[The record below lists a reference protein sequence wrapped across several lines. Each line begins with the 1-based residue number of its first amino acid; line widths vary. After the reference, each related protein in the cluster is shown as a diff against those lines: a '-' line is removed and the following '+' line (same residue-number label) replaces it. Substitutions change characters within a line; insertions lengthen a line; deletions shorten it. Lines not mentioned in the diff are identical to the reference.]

1 MTLIKSI
8 SEIINDLIAGV
19 SQKTPFTNFNPSAAI
34 RNLLEVIAAPIAEL
48 YQLVQTVTS
57 QAWIQT
63 ATGEWLDLKTQEVGI
78 VRNPAVKAQIY
89 LTFSK
94 NSPAAQNITIPA
106 NTICKTLKD
115 AQGQEFRFYTMEEG
129 ILEQGQSEAV
139 VLSEAEEAGAA
150 YNVGPETI
158 TKIVTAVS
166 GIDAVTNIDISEHQ
180 GYLKREGSDPE
191 SDEQLRQRAI
201 GVWETLGLGGDR
213 TAYQTWALSVPGVVA
228 ATVLDDFPF
237 GPGTVGVVI
246 VGADGAPTPQ
256 LLNEVY
262 QYIKIRKPLTADVR
276 ILGPEITSVDLSLEV
291 TRFANA
297 DPQTIE
303 ADILAAVENFASNLQ
318 LGEGLILSR
327 LINHLMEVDGVY
339 NVKILLPEKDVLA
352 PVSCFLQ
359 IGEVEIT
366 QKIKGRT
373 YQDGGIP
380 GGSGGDETTAG
391 TAIPNVNQQ
400 NFGIGE

>member
-1 MTLIKSI
+1 MTLLKSFR
-8 SEIINDLIAGV
+8 EIVDDLITGLTE
-19 SQKTPFTNFNPSAAI
+19 KTTFTNFNPSAAI
-34 RNLLEVIAAPIAEL
+34 RNLLEVIASPIAQF
-48 YQLVQTVTS
+48 YQLLQTLMGQS
-57 QAWIQT
+57 WIQT
-63 ATGEWLDLKTQEVGI
+63 ATGEWLDLKVREIGI
-78 VRNPAVKAQIY
+78 VRNPAVKTQIY

-94 NSPAAQNITIPA
+94 NSPATQNNIIPIG
-106 NTICKTLKD
+106 TICKTLKD
-115 AQGQEFRFYTMEEG
+115 AEGQEFRFYTMEEG
-129 ILEQGQSEAV
+129 ILEVGNNNV
-139 VLSEAEEAGAA
+139 VFLSEAENPGYS

-158 TKIVTAVS
+158 NKIVTAIS
-166 GIDAVTNIDISEHQ
+166 GIDAVTNIDLSDGT

-191 SDEQLRQRAI
+191 SDEQLRLRAI
-201 GVWETLGLGGDR
+201 GVWETLGVGGDR

-237 GPGTVGVVI
+237 GPGTVGIVI
-246 VGADGAPTPQ
+246 VGSNGAPTPQ
-256 LLNEVY
+256 LINEVY

-276 ILGPEITSVDLSLEV
+276 ILGPEINSTNITMEV

-303 ADILAAVENFASNLQ
+303 TQLLSTIESFGKNLQ

-327 LINHLMEVDGVY
+327 LINVLMEVDGVY
-339 NVKILLPEKDVLA
+339 NMKVLAPERDILL

-359 IGEVEIT
+359 IGEVNIT

-380 GGSGGDETTAG
+380 GGGDEITPG
-391 TAIPNVNQQ
+391 SAIPSVNQQ
-400 NFGIGE
+400 NFGINQ

>member
-8 SEIINDLIAGV
+8 SEIINDLIEGV

-57 QAWIQT
+57 QSWIQT
-63 ATGEWLDLKTQEVGI
+63 ATGEWLDLKVREVGI
-78 VRNPAVKAQIY
+78 VRNPAVKTKIY
-89 LTFSK
+89 LTFSR
-94 NSPAAQNITIPA
+94 SAPATQNITIPV

-115 AQGQEFRFYTMEEG
+115 AQGQEFRFYTMEDA
-129 ILEQGQSEAV
+129 ILEQGQTAVV
-139 VLSEAEEAGAA
+139 VLSEAETAGSA

-158 TKIVTAVS
+158 TKIVTAIS
-166 GIDAVTNIDISEHQ
+166 GIEAVTNIDISQHQ

-213 TAYQTWALSVPGVVA
+213 AAYQTWALSVPGVVA

-246 VGADGAPTPQ
+246 VGANGAPTPQ

-276 ILGPEITSVDLSLEV
+276 ILGPEITTVDLSLEI

-297 DPQTIE
+297 DPQTVE

-327 LINHLMEVDGVY
+327 LINVLMEVDGVY
-339 NVKILLPEKDVLA
+339 NVKILTPEKDVLV

-373 YQDGGIP
+373 YQDSAIP
-380 GGSGGDETTAG
+380 GGSGGDETTSG
-391 TAIPNVNQQ
+391 TAIPTVNLQ